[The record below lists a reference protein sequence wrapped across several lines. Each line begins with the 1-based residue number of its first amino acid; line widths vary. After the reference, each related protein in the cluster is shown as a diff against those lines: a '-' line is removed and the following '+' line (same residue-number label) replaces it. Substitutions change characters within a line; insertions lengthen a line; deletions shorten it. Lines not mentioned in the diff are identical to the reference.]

1 MFALY
6 SFKKLE
12 FFEQVGKIHYFR
24 AGSIKR
30 AGRNFE
36 QNSIIEQ
43 VLIRA
48 SRLENDQNFL
58 VRACSLNRHTR
69 VFKKWESID
78 NLLGVLACFSGF
90 LQISIGK
97 FCVWLHKSFGRREM
111 SHFLCFPSLQIHWT
125 APSFK
130 DFAGIVF

>member
-36 QNSIIEQ
+36 QNSINEQ

-69 VFKKWESID
+69 VPKNRISFMDVPIPIIKASID
-78 NLLGVLACFSGF
+78 HISGINQGH
-90 LQISIGK
+90 L
-97 FCVWLHKSFGRREM
+97 E
-111 SHFLCFPSLQIHWT
+111 
-125 APSFK
+125 
-130 DFAGIVF
+130 AG

>member
-1 MFALY
+1 MPPMKNVKVPNDLKQRSVFALY

-36 QNSIIEQ
+36 QNSINEQ

-69 VFKKWESID
+69 VCRYI
-78 NLLGVLACFSGF
+78 
-90 LQISIGK
+90 
-97 FCVWLHKSFGRREM
+97 LH
-111 SHFLCFPSLQIHWT
+111 LYLI
-125 APSFK
+125 
-130 DFAGIVF
+130 

>member
-36 QNSIIEQ
+36 QNSINEQ

-69 VFKKWESID
+69 VIDQIIYYKAKTKLIVTLPFFK
-78 NLLGVLACFSGF
+78 
-90 LQISIGK
+90 LQIP
-97 FCVWLHKSFGRREM
+97 VTL
-111 SHFLCFPSLQIHWT
+111 
-125 APSFK
+125 
-130 DFAGIVF
+130 

>member
-1 MFALY
+1 MLKCQTGNMPYVASREKFKGIPIWTPY
-6 SFKKLE
+6 IRFETEISVRPFNSFKKLE

-36 QNSIIEQ
+36 QNSINEQ

-69 VFKKWESID
+69 V
-78 NLLGVLACFSGF
+78 
-90 LQISIGK
+90 IGK
-97 FCVWLHKSFGRREM
+97 RGKSGQPVKTESRVRNV
-111 SHFLCFPSLQIHWT
+111 L
-125 APSFK
+125 
-130 DFAGIVF
+130 

>member
-1 MFALY
+1 MKPPIKSYSIAYHLFLLNAIYDLKQRSVFALY

-24 AGSIKR
+24 AGSFKR

-36 QNSIIEQ
+36 QNSINEQ

-69 VFKKWESID
+69 V
-78 NLLGVLACFSGF
+78 GVSG
-90 LQISIGK
+90 G
-97 FCVWLHKSFGRREM
+97 
-111 SHFLCFPSLQIHWT
+111 
-125 APSFK
+125 
-130 DFAGIVF
+130 

>member
-1 MFALY
+1 MFILY

-58 VRACSLNRHTR
+58 VRACSLNRDTR
-69 VFKKWESID
+69 VRYLVGSKVGSAEKRLFISNSI
-78 NLLGVLACFSGF
+78 
-90 LQISIGK
+90 
-97 FCVWLHKSFGRREM
+97 RRL
-111 SHFLCFPSLQIHWT
+111 SAL
-125 APSFK
+125 
-130 DFAGIVF
+130 

>member
-36 QNSIIEQ
+36 QNSINEQ

-69 VFKKWESID
+69 VVSYIRLRIQVRTLSRHVCLFVI
-78 NLLGVLACFSGF
+78 NY
-90 LQISIGK
+90 I
-97 FCVWLHKSFGRREM
+97 
-111 SHFLCFPSLQIHWT
+111 
-125 APSFK
+125 
-130 DFAGIVF
+130 

>member
-1 MFALY
+1 MPRMKNVKYVYDLKQRSGLFALY

-12 FFEQVGKIHYFR
+12 FFEQVRKIHYFR

-36 QNSIIEQ
+36 QNSINEQ

-69 VFKKWESID
+69 VYVISYNQFYT
-78 NLLGVLACFSGF
+78 
-90 LQISIGK
+90 QI
-97 FCVWLHKSFGRREM
+97 L
-111 SHFLCFPSLQIHWT
+111 
-125 APSFK
+125 
-130 DFAGIVF
+130 